1 MSKTKKT
8 IKIPTKR
15 GKRNSK
21 KKVVEEAGIELI
33 EAEDVKSP
41 ASRREVKSVKAVLEE
56 GEIYEK
62 LETPKDMQEKK
73 VEEVL
78 ETLGEA
84 VSQEVSTKIEKDIR
98 KINKNPITFTLE
110 SPKVRSQIGNLKEVA
125 GSGLHS
131 TRKNVIIFYERA
143 SIIGDRTR
151 GFLYLLLGMSIFFT
165 GFFATQENLLTFKD
179 IISTLMT
186 EWIGRLLVVVIGL
199 SLVAFGMDR
208 MFPGHL
214 EKLKKHTVPKVRKKY
229 TQKKLN
235 EVG

>member
-1 MSKTKKT
+1 MSKARTRSKAPK
-8 IKIPTKR
+8 
-15 GKRNSK
+15 NSK
-21 KKVVEEAGIELI
+21 KRASGKKVVEEAGIEII
-33 EAEDVKSP
+33 EAEDVKNT
-41 ASRREVKSVKAVLEE
+41 AQTREVKPIKVVLKEDNADEE
-56 GEIYEK
+56 
-62 LETPKDMQEKK
+62 LETPKDIQEQK

-110 SPKVRSQIGNLKEVA
+110 SPKVRRQIGNLKEVA

-131 TRKNVIIFYERA
+131 TRRNVIIFYERA
-143 SIIGDRTR
+143 SIMGDRTR

-165 GFFATQENLLTFKD
+165 GFFATQENLLTFRD

-186 EWIGRLLVVVIGL
+186 EWIGRLVVVFIGL
-199 SLVAFGMDR
+199 SLGAFGMDR

-214 EKLKKHTVPKVRKKY
+214 EKWKKLTAPKVRKKY

>member
-62 LETPKDMQEKK
+62 LETPKDIQEKK

-84 VSQEVSTKIEKDIR
+84 LSQEVSTKIEK
-98 KINKNPITFTLE
+98 
-110 SPKVRSQIGNLKEVA
+110 
-125 GSGLHS
+125 
-131 TRKNVIIFYERA
+131 
-143 SIIGDRTR
+143 
-151 GFLYLLLGMSIFFT
+151 
-165 GFFATQENLLTFKD
+165 
-179 IISTLMT
+179 
-186 EWIGRLLVVVIGL
+186 
-199 SLVAFGMDR
+199 
-208 MFPGHL
+208 
-214 EKLKKHTVPKVRKKY
+214 
-229 TQKKLN
+229 
-235 EVG
+235 